1 MNFEM
6 RPGPA
11 KGLVEDAIADAEGRG
26 LIGHVRAGDPAA
38 WGAHADAAR
47 DWIGWLRAPEAM
59 RPHIADIDS
68 LVAACHQEGIRHAL
82 ILGMGGSSL
91 SPEVTRRTFGHGDG
105 IELRVLDSTDPVAVA
120 RITEG
125 IDPATCLAIVSSK
138 SGTTAE
144 PLAFAA
150 HVGLFIK
157 DALGEAWR
165 DRFVA
170 ITDPGTPLAIRAAD
184 EGWRMVA
191 ENMPDVGGRFSALTL
206 FGLIPMALAG
216 VPVADV
222 LDRAAA
228 AREGSDGP
236 RLGVA
241 LAALARSG
249 RDKLTIVAD
258 PGIGSFGLWAEQLVA
273 ESLGKDGEGIIPIAG
288 EPLGAPDEY
297 GFDRVILH
305 LRLTGEHDDD
315 VALIGASGIPVFVL
329 DLREPLDV
337 GALYMTLE
345 IAIATA
351 GAELGINPFNQ
362 PDVQAAKDAANKALA
377 SEDGIPKDDRE
388 GPEAIARAIGMLEKG
403 DYLALL
409 AFTTP
414 TPGGER
420 HLEAIRAAVRAST
433 KSATTAGWG
442 PRFLHSTGQLHKG
455 GPGSGV
461 FVQFLGPGSPDLP
474 IPGQDHTFGDLLRA
488 QAIGDAQALVER
500 GRRVVRIDLG
510 DDPEAA
516 LALAARVAAATM
528 AP

>member
-1 MNFEM
+1 M
-6 RPGPA
+6 
-11 KGLVEDAIADAEGRG
+11 
-26 LIGHVRAGDPAA
+26 
-38 WGAHADAAR
+38 
-47 DWIGWLRAPEAM
+47 
-59 RPHIADIDS
+59 
-68 LVAACHQEGIRHAL
+68 
-82 ILGMGGSSL
+82 
-91 SPEVTRRTFGHGDG
+91 
-105 IELRVLDSTDPVAVA
+105 
-120 RITEG
+120 
-125 IDPATCLAIVSSK
+125 
-138 SGTTAE
+138 
-144 PLAFAA
+144 
-150 HVGLFIK
+150 
-157 DALGEAWR
+157 
-165 DRFVA
+165 
-170 ITDPGTPLAIRAAD
+170 
-184 EGWRMVA
+184 
-191 ENMPDVGGRFSALTL
+191 
-206 FGLIPMALAG
+206 
-216 VPVADV
+216 
-222 LDRAAA
+222 
-228 AREGSDGP
+228 
-236 RLGVA
+236 
-241 LAALARSG
+241 
-249 RDKLTIVAD
+249 
-258 PGIGSFGLWAEQLVA
+258 A

-288 EPLGAPDEY
+288 EPLGNPDEY

-362 PDVQAAKDAANKALA
+362 PDVQAAKDAANTALA

-388 GPEAIARAIGMLEKG
+388 GPEAIARAIGMLEGG

-420 HLEAIRAAVRAST
+420 HLNAIRAAVRAST

-461 FVQFLGPGSPDLP
+461 FVQFLGPGGPDLP

-516 LALAARVAAATM
+516 LALAARVAAATV

>member
-1 MNFEM
+1 MNLIM

-11 KGLVEDAIADAEGRG
+11 AGLVEDAIADAEGRG
-26 LIGHVRAGDPAA
+26 LVGHVRAGDPSA

-47 DWIGWLRAPEAM
+47 DWMGWLHAPEAM
-59 RPHIADIDS
+59 RPHLPAINA
-68 LVAACHQEGIRHAL
+68 LVASCHADGIRHAL
-82 ILGMGGSSL
+82 VLGMGGSSL
-91 SPEVTRRTFGHGDG
+91 SPEVTRRTFGHAGG
-105 IELRVLDSTDPVAVA
+105 IELRILDSTDPVTVA
-120 RITEG
+120 AITDG
-125 IDPATCLAIVSSK
+125 VDPERCLAIVSSK

-150 HVGLFIK
+150 HVGQWIE
-157 DALGEAWR
+157 DAMGDAFR

-170 ITDPGTPLAIRAAD
+170 ITDPGTPLAIRAAN

-191 ENMPDVGGRFSALTL
+191 ENLPDVGGRFSALTL

-216 VPVADV
+216 VPIATV
-222 LDRAAA
+222 LDRAEA
-228 AREGSDGP
+228 ARDGSDGP

-241 LAALARSG
+241 LAALARAG

-273 ESLGKDGEGIIPIAG
+273 ESLGKEGQGIIPIAN
-288 EPLGAPDEY
+288 EPLGDAGEY

-305 LRLTGEHDDD
+305 LRLTGEFDAD
-315 VALIGASGIPVFVL
+315 VAAIGAAGIPVFVL
-329 DLREPLDV
+329 DLTEPLDV

-345 IAIATA
+345 LAIATA
-351 GAELGINPFNQ
+351 GAEMGINPFNQ
-362 PDVQAAKDAANKALA
+362 PDVQAAKDAANAALA
-377 SEDGIPKDDRE
+377 ALGGIPTDQRE
-388 GPEAIARAIGMLEKG
+388 APEAITRAIDMLERG
-403 DYLALL
+403 DYLAFL

-420 HLEAIRAAVRAST
+420 HLQAIRAAVRRRT
-433 KSATTAGWG
+433 KAAATAGWG

-461 FVQFLGPGSPDLP
+461 FVQFLGAGSPDLP
-474 IPGQDHTFGDLLRA
+474 IPGQDHTFGDLLHA
-488 QAIGDAQALVER
+488 QAIGDAAALTAR

-510 DDPEAA
+510 DDPEAG
-516 LALAARVAAATM
+516 LARAARAAGA
-528 AP
+528 

>member
-1 MNFEM
+1 MHMDM

-11 KGLVEDAIADAEGRG
+11 TGLVEDAIADAEGRG

-47 DWIGWLRAPEAM
+47 DWTGWLRAPEAM
-59 RPHIADIDS
+59 RPHITDINA
-68 LVAACHQEGIRHAL
+68 LVDACNAEGITHAL
-82 ILGMGGSSL
+82 VLGMGGSSL
-91 SPEVTRRTFGHGDG
+91 SPEVTRRTFGHAAG

-120 RITEG
+120 GITDG
-125 IDPATCLAIVSSK
+125 IDPRRCLAIVSSK

-150 HVGLFIK
+150 EVGQWMG
-157 DALGEAWR
+157 DAMGEAFR

-170 ITDPGTPLAIRAAD
+170 ITDPGTPLAVRAAD

-216 VPVADV
+216 VPVDTV

-241 LAALARSG
+241 LAALAKAG

-288 EPLGAPDEY
+288 EPLGDPDEY

-305 LRLTGEHDDD
+305 LRLTGEHDAD
-315 VALIGASGIPVFVL
+315 VAAIGASGIPVFVL
-329 DLREPLDV
+329 DLREPLDT

-362 PDVQAAKDAANKALA
+362 PDVQAAKDAANAALA
-377 SEDGIPKDDRE
+377 NEDGIPTDDRE
-388 GPEAIARAIGMLEKG
+388 GPEAIARAIDMLERG
-403 DYLALL
+403 DYLAMM

-420 HLEAIRAAVRAST
+420 HMDAIRAAVRRRT
-433 KSATTAGWG
+433 KAATTFGWG

-488 QAIGDAQALVER
+488 QAIGDAAALDAR
-500 GRRVVRIDLG
+500 GRRVIRIDLG
-510 DDPEAA
+510 NDPEAG
-516 LALAARVAAATM
+516 LALAARVATA
-528 AP
+528 